1 MEGGVS
7 GALIRWGYVIVSL
20 GLILSPFFIVHK
32 FKRIKWRYIFLA
44 YFLSILIFL
53 GVWFFYDW
61 FDQYLYNNVYNS
73 GWVMEE
79 LLTASLYQILFLY
92 VIASLSPFFIAKIKY
107 KRFNKKR
114 FFFSLLFSIII
125 AIALFVALVY
135 YMAWGWAKVGELY
148 F

>member
-53 GVWFFYDW
+53 GLWILDDW
-61 FDQYLYNNVYNS
+61 FDKYLYNNVYNS
-73 GWVMEE
+73 GWIMEE

-114 FFFSLLFSIII
+114 FFFSLLFSVIIGI
-125 AIALFVALVY
+125 SLAVILAY
-135 YMAWGWAKVGELY
+135 YIVWGLGKIGELY